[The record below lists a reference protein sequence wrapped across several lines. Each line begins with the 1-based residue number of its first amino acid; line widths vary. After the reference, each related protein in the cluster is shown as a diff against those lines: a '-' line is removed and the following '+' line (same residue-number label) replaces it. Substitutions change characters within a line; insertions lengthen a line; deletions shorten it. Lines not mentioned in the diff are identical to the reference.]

1 MAEQDLFAISII
13 TIINTA
19 FLIVLVK
26 WILPSFI
33 DSFKEVMARE

>member
-13 TIINTA
+13 TVINTA

-26 WILPSFI
+26 WILPDFVKI
-33 DSFKEVMARE
+33 FKEVKME